1 MTHYEVLGV
10 DEQAPAA
17 EVRQAYV
24 RLARR
29 HHPDFF
35 AGADGPTRADAERR
49 MRAINEAWAVLGD
62 QGRRLAY
69 DQTRGLAPERAGQS
83 CGRPFEPF
91 DAGEDDIDPRDLPDE
106 PYRPDDRGRKGPLG
120 RVAGLAPVLAF
131 VAAVVLGAVGLLV
144 GSVGLL
150 ALAVACFIA
159 ACLGFVVIP
168 LLALSKATKN
178 D

>member
-10 DEQAPAA
+10 DQRAPAA
-17 EVRQAYV
+17 EIRLAYV

-35 AGADGPTRADAERR
+35 AGADLGSRAEAERR

-69 DQTRGLAPERAGQS
+69 DRDQGLVPGTGTGDAADG
-83 CGRPFEPF
+83 PFEPF
-91 DAGEDDIDPRDLPDE
+91 DSGEDDIDPRDVPDE
-106 PYRPDDRGRKGPLG
+106 PYRPEERRRGPLA
-120 RVAGLAPVLAF
+120 RVATLAPVLA
-131 VAAVVLGAVGLLV
+131 VGAAVALATVGMVV
-144 GSVGLL
+144 GSAGLL
-150 ALAVACFIA
+150 ALAVASLVA
-159 ACLGFVVIP
+159 AGLGFVVIP
-168 LLALSKATKN
+168 LHALSKASRN